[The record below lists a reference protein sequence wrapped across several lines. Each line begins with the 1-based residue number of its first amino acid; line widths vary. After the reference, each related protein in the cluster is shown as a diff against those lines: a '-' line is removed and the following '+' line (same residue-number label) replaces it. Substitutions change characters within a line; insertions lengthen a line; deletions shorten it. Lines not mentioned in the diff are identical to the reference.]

1 MAMITETLEEFF
13 DSLREMRGT
22 QPLDLKL
29 VKLLAELQPAL
40 SLEAQKVLLVY
51 FSLLSD
57 GNTCISLNPRKL
69 LAKWTFKWNGLKTQ
83 KKTHLAEG
91 EAENFLD
98 AEEFAPVFE
107 KGCSDLN
114 ALATVEEKSVNGST
128 RIRFEMLPLCVEC
141 RENEP
146 FLFADKYW
154 QAKESILHVF
164 GDTSERAVFK
174 KDANV
179 FAGISKGSFEFGK
192 FPLKFAQ
199 ENSVRC
205 GEKNNLIIT
214 GGPGTGKTTVVQ
226 FLLWNLFKREP
237 GKLNWSLY
245 FVAPSGKAANRL
257 GDVKNLDDIS
267 EAEKKSHPEI
277 VDKFKNV
284 EGQTLHRLLK
294 FNPSKNSFSYNK
306 NNRLP
311 NRSIFVVD
319 EASMIDVTLFAAFLE
334 ALPERT
340 EDYRLFVLGDKNQ
353 LPSVEAGAV
362 LGEVLGIRPDATVEL
377 TESNRFPDDSPVG
390 RFAKAIQAETDEA
403 LENSLLECA
412 ENLSKRSLEIDERGK
427 IFSWEKA
434 DIDWPVT
441 KNAVRFVSLSDDDAS
456 LKKRDAEALVEKI
469 LGKWADAF
477 CADLVNLAS
486 AVNPTKEIA
495 EGEIG
500 ENSEYKVRQELW
512 KAAEMARIL
521 SAERR
526 GIQGVET
533 INRIICSK
541 IRRKFSGNENVFASR
556 YFPGQVLMFT
566 RNQADFK
573 LFNGDSGIVVKSVE
587 GLDYLMIQKGDEFP
601 CYPLSL
607 FPGDSLETAFAITI
621 HKSQGSGYGNIL
633 MFLPLQS
640 GHPLL
645 NRQILYTGVTRVKMG
660 AKVPGSLTLVASK
673 ARLLEARRT
682 RIERDTG
689 IWMKTPLCNSFCKGF

>member
-1 MAMITETLEEFF
+1 MLNKIDGSLEEFF

-29 VKLLAELQPAL
+29 VKLLLELQPGL
-40 SLEAQKVLLVY
+40 SLDAQKVLLVY
-51 FSLLSD
+51 FSLLND
-57 GNTCISLNPRKL
+57 GNTCVSLNPRNL
-69 LAKWTFKWNGLKTQ
+69 LLKWAVKWNGLKSQ
-83 KKTHLAEG
+83 RKALLGEG
-91 EAENFLD
+91 ESERFLD
-98 AEEFAPVFE
+98 AEAFAPIFE
-107 KGCSDLN
+107 KGCGDLK
-114 ALATVEEKSVNGST
+114 ALATVEEKT
-128 RIRFEMLPLCVEC
+128 ADDLKRKCFENIPLCVEC
-141 RENEP
+141 RENEL

-154 QAKESILHVF
+154 KAKESILHIF

-174 KDANV
+174 KDANA
-179 FAGISKGSFEFGK
+179 FAETPKVSFDFGN
-192 FPLKFAQ
+192 FPLKPAQ
-199 ENSVRC
+199 ENAVRC

-237 GKLNWSLY
+237 EKLNWSLY

-267 EAEKKSHPEI
+267 EAEKNSHPEI
-277 VDKFKNV
+277 VGKFKNV

-294 FNPSKNSFSYNK
+294 FNPSKNAFSYNR

-311 NRSIFVVD
+311 NRSLFVVD

-334 ALPERT
+334 ALPAET
-340 EDYRLFVLGDKNQ
+340 EDYRLFVLGDRNQ

-377 TESNRFPDDSPVG
+377 TESNRFPDDSPIG
-390 RFAKAIQAETDEA
+390 RFAKAIQAESDEA
-403 LENSLLECA
+403 LENSLLECG
-412 ENLSKRSLEIDERGK
+412 ENLSQLLENDERGR
-427 IFSWEKA
+427 IPSWK
-434 DIDWPVT
+434 DSGIVWPV
-441 KNAVRFVSLSDDDAS
+441 AEDSVRFVSLSDDDTA
-456 LKKRDAEALVEKI
+456 LKKRDTESLAEKI
-469 LGKWADAF
+469 LEKWSNAF
-477 CADLVNLAS
+477 CADLVGLAS
-486 AVNPTKEIA
+486 AIDPTKELSRIDC
-495 EGEIG
+495 
-500 ENSEYKVRQELW
+500 SEHEKRQTLW
-512 KAAEMARIL
+512 NAAERARIL

-526 GIQGVET
+526 GVQGVET

-541 IRRKFSGNENVFASR
+541 IRKKFSGDGKVFASR

-573 LFNGDSGIVVKSVE
+573 LFNGDSGIVVKSAE
-587 GLDYLMIQKGDEFP
+587 GLDYLMIQKGGEFS

-607 FPGDSLETAFAITI
+607 FPSDSLETAFAITI

-660 AKVPGSLTLVASK
+660 AKIPGSLTLVASK
-673 ARLLEARRT
+673 PRLLEARRT
-682 RIERDTG
+682 QIERDTG
-689 IWMKTPLCNSFCKGF
+689 IWMNR

>member
-13 DSLREMRGT
+13 DSLCEMRGT

-29 VKLLAELQPAL
+29 VKLLTELQPKL
-40 SLEAQKVLLVY
+40 SLDAQKVLLVY

-57 GNTCISLNPRKL
+57 GNTCVSLNPRDL
-69 LAKWTFKWNGLKTQ
+69 LAKWAFKWNGLKSQ
-83 KKTHLAEG
+83 NESHLDEG
-91 EAENFLD
+91 ETKNFLD
-98 AEEFAPVFE
+98 AEAFAPIFE
-107 KGCSDLN
+107 KGCADLN
-114 ALATVEEKSVNGST
+114 ALAIVDEKTAGNSG
-128 RIRFEMLPLCVEC
+128 RKCFENIPLCVEF

-154 QAKESILHVF
+154 KAKESILHIF

-174 KDANV
+174 KNANA
-179 FAGISKGSFEFGK
+179 FAETPKDSLDFGK
-192 FPLKFAQ
+192 FPLKSAQ
-199 ENSVRC
+199 ENAVRC

-237 GKLNWSLY
+237 EKLNWSLY

-267 EAEKKSHPEI
+267 DAEKNFHPEI

-294 FNPSKNSFSYNK
+294 FNPSKNAFCYNK

-311 NRSIFVVD
+311 GRSLFVVD

-340 EDYRLFVLGDKNQ
+340 EDYRLFVLGDRNQ

-377 TESNRFPDDSPVG
+377 AESNRFPDDSPVG

-403 LENSLLECA
+403 LENSLLECTGNSMRFS
-412 ENLSKRSLEIDERGK
+412 ENDERGK
-427 IFSWEKA
+427 IPSWEKA
-434 DIDWPVT
+434 EMKWPVT
-441 KNAVRFVSLSDDDAS
+441 ENSVRFVSLSDEDAS
-456 LKKRDAEALVEKI
+456 LKKRNAEILLEKI
-469 LGKWADAF
+469 LGKWSDAF

-486 AVNPTKEIA
+486 AVNPTTEIA

-500 ENSEYKVRQELW
+500 GNSEYKVRQELW
-512 KAAEMARIL
+512 MAAEKARIL

-526 GIQGVET
+526 GVQGVET

-541 IRRKFSGNENVFASR
+541 IRKKFLADENVSASR
-556 YFPGQVLMFT
+556 YFSGQILMFT

-573 LFNGDSGIVVKSVE
+573 LFNGDSGIVVKSAE
-587 GLDYLMIQKGDEFP
+587 GLDYLMIQRGNEFP

-607 FPGDSLETAFAITI
+607 FPSDSLETAFAITI
-621 HKSQGSGYGNIL
+621 HKSQGSGYSNIL

-660 AKVPGSLTLVASK
+660 AKIPGSLTLVASK
-673 ARLLEARRT
+673 MRLFEARRT

-689 IWMKTPLCNSFCKGF
+689 IWMN

>member
-1 MAMITETLEEFF
+1 MAMITDTLEEFF
-13 DSLREMRGT
+13 DSLREMRGI

-40 SLEAQKVLLVY
+40 SSDAQKVLLVY
-51 FSLLSD
+51 FSLLND
-57 GNTCISLNPRKL
+57 GNTCISLNSRNL
-69 LAKWTFKWNGLKTQ
+69 LAKWAFKWNGLKTQ
-83 KKTHLAEG
+83 RKTFLAEG
-91 EAENFLD
+91 EMEKILD
-98 AEEFAPVFE
+98 AEAFAPIFE
-107 KGCSDLN
+107 KGCADLN
-114 ALATVEEKSVNGST
+114 ALATVEEKTAGGSG
-128 RIRFEMLPLCVEC
+128 RKCFENIPLCVEF
-141 RENEP
+141 RGNEP

-154 QAKESILHVF
+154 KAKESILHIF
-164 GDTSERAVFK
+164 GNVSEGAVFK
-174 KDANV
+174 KNANA
-179 FAGISKGSFEFGK
+179 FAETPGSLGFGK

-199 ENSVRC
+199 ENAVRC

-237 GKLNWSLY
+237 EKLNWSLY

-257 GDVKNLDDIS
+257 GNVKNLDDIS
-267 EAEKKSHPEI
+267 EAEKNSCPEI

-294 FNPSKNSFSYNK
+294 FNPSKNAFSFNR

-311 NRSIFVVD
+311 GRSLFIVD

-334 ALPERT
+334 ALPEKT
-340 EDYRLFVLGDKNQ
+340 EDYRLFVLGDRNQ

-403 LENSLLECA
+403 LENSLLECTGNSVKRFSENDEREKIPSWEDAGIRWPVA
-412 ENLSKRSLEIDERGK
+412 ENS
-427 IFSWEKA
+427 
-434 DIDWPVT
+434 
-441 KNAVRFVSLSDDDAS
+441 VRFVSLSDDDAS
-456 LKKRDAEALVEKI
+456 LKKRNAEISVEKI

-477 CADLVNLAS
+477 CSDLVNLTN
-486 AVNPTKEIA
+486 AVNPTTEIA
-495 EGEIG
+495 DGKNGEK
-500 ENSEYKVRQELW
+500 SEYEVRQELW
-512 KAAEMARIL
+512 MAAERARIL

-526 GIQGVET
+526 GVQGVET

-541 IRRKFSGNENVFASR
+541 IRKKFLTDGNVSASR
-556 YFPGQVLMFT
+556 YFPGQILMFT
-566 RNQADFK
+566 KNQADFK
-573 LFNGDSGIVVKSVE
+573 LFNGDSGIVVKNAE
-587 GLDYLMIQKGDEFP
+587 GLDYLMIQKGNEFP

-607 FPGDSLETAFAITI
+607 FPSDSLETAFAITI
-621 HKSQGSGYGNIL
+621 HKSQGSGYSNIL

-660 AKVPGSLTLVASK
+660 AKIPGSLTLVASK

-682 RIERDTG
+682 RAERNTG
-689 IWMKTPLCNSFCKGF
+689 IWMNR